1 MEPTGVQVAQG
12 KLVCAICLNLL
23 KDPVTIPCE
32 HSYCRTC
39 IQDLW
44 NRDQRGI
51 YSCPRCKKEF
61 ISTPVVE
68 KSGTL
73 TPLGEDLINTELQA
87 SPTNNSF
94 AGPKEESPAFEKH
107 KVVDPSR
114 NLQENNCSC
123 QHEMKKIFCRTDQQC
138 ICYLCLSG
146 QHKDHETV
154 PITTERTEKQRKLR
168 ESQQQLKQRIKEQ
181 DKEVKLLQQEVE
193 TINVSADRAVEDNE
207 KIISGIIHLLR
218 RRRYDVTQQIRS
230 QQETEVSRIKEL
242 QKKLE
247 QEITELKRKYAKLQ
261 QYSNTEDHA
270 QFLQNYPSLSAL
282 SVSTYPTINIRPQIN
297 FEDVTAAV
305 LELKDILEDILRDT
319 WTNISLKLTDEDVLM
334 SKPEPRT
341 RPGFLKYSQEITLD
355 PNTVNRYML
364 LSEEN
369 TKVTTTKEQQSY
381 PNHPDRFINYNQV
394 LNRESLTGRCYWE
407 VKWRGGVVVAVSYKN
422 IRRDGKS
429 EKSLFLYNDKSWSLY
444 CYKNCCAFYQNK
456 LPTTVPGPISSTL
469 GVYLDHRAGIL
480 SFYSVSKTMTL
491 LRRVQTTFTQPLHA
505 GIWLFEGSSAEF
517 VKLKKPI

>member
-1 MEPTGVQVAQG
+1 VAPSPTGSLLPSVGGPAPELT
-12 KLVCAICLNLL
+12 LVCAICLNLL

-87 SPTNNSF
+87 SPTNN
-94 AGPKEESPAFEKH
+94 K
-107 KVVDPSR
+107 
-114 NLQENNCSC
+114 NNCSC

-282 SVSTYPTINIRPQIN
+282 SGSMLGPKLFLLYINDLCHSSAKCMFTL
-297 FEDVTAAV
+297 FEDDA
-305 LELKDILEDILRDT
+305 
-319 WTNISLKLTDEDVLM
+319 
-334 SKPEPRT
+334 
-341 RPGFLKYSQEITLD
+341 YSAQ
-355 PNTVNRYML
+355 
-364 LSEEN
+364 
-369 TKVTTTKEQQSY
+369 
-381 PNHPDRFINYNQV
+381 
-394 LNRESLTGRCYWE
+394 
-407 VKWRGGVVVAVSYKN
+407 
-422 IRRDGKS
+422 GKI
-429 EKSLFLYNDKSWSLY
+429 Y
-444 CYKNCCAFYQNK
+444 
-456 LPTTVPGPISSTL
+456 SS
-469 GVYLDHRAGIL
+469 
-480 SFYSVSKTMTL
+480 
-491 LRRVQTTFTQPLHA
+491 
-505 GIWLFEGSSAEF
+505 
-517 VKLKKPI
+517 